1 MKTPESMTDYL
12 KLTDAQKMELIG
24 LPSVPSN
31 ALLATDVLAEMDRIM
46 QDHPCAMEY
55 ETDTRDTWPS
65 RWGALRGFLAAKR
78 DIANKALTPFDP
90 KS

>member
-1 MKTPESMTDYL
+1 MKTPASLTDYL

-46 QDHPCAMEY
+46 QDRPCAMEY
-55 ETDTRDTWPS
+55 ETDARDTWPS

-78 DIANKALTPFDP
+78 DKVAVSEVP
-90 KS
+90 